1 MVRRGRLGFSAMGG
15 PNFMRGWAR
24 IAPRYDAALASR
36 PMKKIE
42 IVRGSVSTGAKV
54 NRHINQP
61 IVN

>member
-42 IVRGSVSTGAKV
+42 IVRGSVSTGAKS
-54 NRHINQP
+54 
-61 IVN
+61 